1 MSRRFPAC
9 VVILVAVLIPTDASH
24 GATPQQVESAIK
36 RGVDWLFAR
45 QKDNGTWEEVMQPDG
60 PDWDVKGRQ
69 WGGLTAIATY
79 ALLASG
85 QSPQNEKLLKPIA
98 FLKQAEIVGT
108 YALAMRCQVWNLLPR
123 SPENRILFA
132 RDARLLASGAKTEG
146 DARGLFNYWADG
158 PGGRYDHSCSNY
170 GVLGLW
176 ACAEANIEF
185 PIGMWMA
192 FEEAWRRHQLEDGS
206 WSYIFQGGERESR
219 GTLSMTSA
227 GVATLFITQDYT
239 RPNVGLNCEGVPVD
253 LGLMVA
259 MRWMAANF
267 NKFRE
272 HHTHYT
278 LYNIER
284 VGVASGHKYI
294 GDVNWYEVG
303 ADYLVKTQREDGGW
317 GDIPSTCFSILF
329 LVRGRAPV
337 IFNKL
342 EYELPQKGSSKPR
355 PAAWNNRPR
364 DIANIT
370 RWIGRQIERDLNWQI
385 VNLKAPVEE
394 LHDAPVLFIS
404 GSEPLEFS
412 PADQAKLKL
421 YVEQGGLILGHADCG
436 RKPFADSFRKLASA
450 MFPDYEMREL
460 PPQHPIYT
468 SQQFHRS
475 RWKSSPSVLG
485 LSNGAR
491 ELMLLI
497 PAADPGKGWQV
508 RAFEGQERS
517 PLAELAA
524 NIVQYGVDKQNLRFK
539 GERTVIARD
548 ARIVPFRTVRVAR
561 LQYAGIWD
569 PEPEG
574 WRRLPIIM
582 HNNYAVTVQPQTVKL
597 GTGALSSQFAAAHL
611 TGTASLRL
619 SQRERDE
626 LKAYVESGGTLII
639 DACGGN
645 GEFAISAAALVN
657 DLFPGKPIA
666 TPSTAHP
673 MYSVAA
679 PPITSVA
686 YRQFTTRLLGRS
698 VAPRIRTLD
707 LGTRTAVFLSPED
720 LSVGLVGQPI
730 DGIVGYESA
739 SATALMSH
747 MILYAAGIR
756 LSAEDIASIRTT
768 GRPATRPA
776 TQPATL
782 PATRALA
789 APAGK

>member
-1 MSRRFPAC
+1 MRRSIAAYAGVFAL
-9 VVILVAVLIPTDASH
+9 VVVASCP
-24 GATPQQVESAIK
+24 GATPEQVESAIK
-36 RGVDWLFAR
+36 RGVEWLFAR

-85 QSPQNEKLLKPIA
+85 QSPQNEKLLRPIA

-108 YALAMRCQVWNLLPR
+108 YALAMRCQVWSLLPQ
-123 SPENRILFA
+123 SPENRALFA

-146 DARGLFNYWADG
+146 ASRGLFNYWADG
-158 PGGRYDHSCSNY
+158 PGGRYDHSCANF

-185 PIGMWMA
+185 PLGMWVA
-192 FEEAWRRHQLEDGS
+192 FDEAWRRHQYEDGS
-206 WSYIFQGGERESR
+206 WSYIFAGGERESR
-219 GTLSMTSA
+219 STLSMTSA

-239 RPNVGLNCEGVPVD
+239 RPNMGLNCEGTPVD
-253 LGLMVA
+253 MNLLMG

-267 NKFRE
+267 SRFRE
-272 HHTHYT
+272 HYTHYT

-294 GDVNWYEVG
+294 GDINWYDVG
-303 ADYLVKTQREDGGW
+303 ADYLVRTQRDDGGW

-337 IFNKL
+337 VFGKL
-342 EYELPQKGSSKPR
+342 EYYPPQRPGAR
-355 PAAWNNRPR
+355 PAPSTWNNRPR

-394 LHDAPVLFIS
+394 LHDAPVLFIG
-404 GSEPLEFS
+404 GSEPLVLSAE
-412 PADQAKLKL
+412 DQAKLKL
-421 YVEQGGLILGHADCG
+421 YIEQGGLVLGHADCG
-436 RKPFADSFRKLASA
+436 RKVFADSFRKLASA

-460 PPQHPIYT
+460 PAQHPIYT
-468 SQQFHRS
+468 GQQFSRS
-475 RWKSSPSVLG
+475 RWKSPPSVLG

-497 PAADPGKGWQV
+497 PAADPGRGWQV
-508 RAFEGQERS
+508 RSFEGQERG

-524 NIVQYGVDKQNLRFK
+524 NIVQYAVDKKNLRFK
-539 GERTVIARD
+539 GERPTLARD
-548 ARIVPFRTVRVAR
+548 AKIKPFRTIRIAR

-582 HNNYAVTVQPQTVKL
+582 HNNYAVTLQVQTIRL
-597 GTGALSSQFAAAHL
+597 GTGALSNQFAAAHI
-611 TGTASLRL
+611 TGTGALRL
-619 SQRERDE
+619 DQRQREE
-626 LKAYVESGGTLII
+626 LKAFIDGGGTLII
-639 DACGGN
+639 DACGGQ
-645 GEFAISAAALVN
+645 GDFAISAAALIN
-657 DLFPGKPIA
+657 DMYPGRPIA
-666 TPSTAHP
+666 TPTVAHP
-673 MYSVAA
+673 MYSVVA
-679 PPITSVA
+679 PGITSVA
-686 YRQFTTRLLGRS
+686 YRQFTTRLVGRS
-698 VAPRIRTLD
+698 TAPRIRALD
-707 LGTRTAVFLSPED
+707 VGGRTGVFLSPED

-730 DGIVGYESA
+730 DGIVGYEPQSA
-739 SATALMSH
+739 ALLMSH
-747 MILYAAGIR
+747 MILYAAGVR
-756 LSAEDIASIRTT
+756 LSAEDIDSIRST
-768 GRPATRPA
+768 GQPATRPA
-776 TQPATL
+776 TQPTGAPSTR
-782 PATRALA
+782 PAKQ
-789 APAGK
+789 PA